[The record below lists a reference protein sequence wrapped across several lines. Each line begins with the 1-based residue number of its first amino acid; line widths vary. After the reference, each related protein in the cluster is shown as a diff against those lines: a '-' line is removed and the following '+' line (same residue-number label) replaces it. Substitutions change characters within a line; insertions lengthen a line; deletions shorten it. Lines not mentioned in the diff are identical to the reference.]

1 MFVQTT
7 IGNAIIT
14 LPYMH
19 RFEVPGS
26 SSIGHIALG
35 ILCSEQQL
43 PLRWALF
50 WRHDSQGWQSI
61 SEDSL
66 CKLERWM
73 QKELIIAIDYALDI
87 CPDAALH
94 LHSYQTVLRFALQ
107 SIMARDHAA

>member
-19 RFEVPGS
+19 RFEVPAS
-26 SSIGHIALG
+26 SLVGHIGLG

-50 WRHDSQGWQSI
+50 WRHDSQGWQGI
-61 SEDSL
+61 SDDSL

-73 QKELIIAIDYALDI
+73 QMELITAIDYALDI
-87 CPDAALH
+87 CPDAAMH
-94 LHSYQTVLRFALQ
+94 LNSYRTILRFALP
-107 SIMARDHAA
+107 SIVERDHAA

>member
-26 SSIGHIALG
+26 PLVGHVGLG

-50 WRHDSQGWQSI
+50 WRHDSHGWQGV

-66 CKLERWM
+66 RKLDRWM
-73 QKELIIAIDYALDI
+73 QKELITAIDYALDI

-94 LHSYQTVLRFALQ
+94 LHSYQAVLRFAIQ
-107 SIMARDHAA
+107 SFVERGHAA